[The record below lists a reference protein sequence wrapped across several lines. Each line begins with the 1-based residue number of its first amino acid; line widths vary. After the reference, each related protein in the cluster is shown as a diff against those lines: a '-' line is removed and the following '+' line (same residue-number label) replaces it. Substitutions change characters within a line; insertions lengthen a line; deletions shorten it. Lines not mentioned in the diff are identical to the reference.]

1 MTSPLSQEAEQV
13 KPTRDTVSRMD
24 GWMNTCT
31 DAWEDGWRCVGGWKE
46 GHMDRQSYIKQ
57 LNKKTS

>member
-13 KPTRDTVSRMD
+13 KPTRDNVSRMD

-31 DAWEDGWRCVGGWKE
+31 DAREDGWRHARVDGRRRE
-46 GHMDRQSYIKQ
+46 SINEPQ
-57 LNKKTS
+57 KTLGQP